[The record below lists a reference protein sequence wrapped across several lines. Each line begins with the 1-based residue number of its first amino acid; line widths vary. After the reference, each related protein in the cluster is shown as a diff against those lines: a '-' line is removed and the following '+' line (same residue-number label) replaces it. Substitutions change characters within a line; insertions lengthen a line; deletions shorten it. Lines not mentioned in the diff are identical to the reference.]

1 MLEMTDVP
9 IFTASELGQRLR
21 AERKAL
27 GLTQQQLAVRV
38 GVARQTV
45 IDMEHGSNVSLYIV
59 MGVLAA
65 LGKVLKVTDPRAN
78 VDDVRAMFDETE

>member
-1 MLEMTDVP
+1 MVDIPV
-9 IFTASELGQRLR
+9 FTASELGHQFK

-27 GLTQQQLAVRV
+27 GLTQQQLASRV
-38 GVARQTV
+38 GVTRQTV
-45 IDMEHGSNVSLYIV
+45 IDVEHGRNVSLYVV

-65 LGKVLKVTDPRAN
+65 LGKALKITDARAS